1 MTYLGDAR
9 FPRRFLLALLG
20 VLRRP
25 KAAEGPPHPL
35 WVIGHRGAARYAP
48 ENTLESFRKALDLGA
63 DGIETDVCVTRDG
76 CFVLWHDAEPS
87 ERVALARQVG
97 AEPYLYVPSLPL
109 LGSDM
114 RRPVRE
120 CNAAFFLEHYGYEL
134 AKKGLTN
141 PLDGSRKP
149 DVPPALLDELLDWAP
164 REPRLKH
171 VFLDTKLAVDQAD
184 EVVRLLRLLADRVR
198 RPDHRPGLTFHLLD
212 AQREIV
218 SALVAETSREP
229 LPEAVRVTGDFELP
243 DVLGGARRHGFVH
256 VAMGAG
262 RRTWGDFRYELGR
275 VVRARRRGQVGS
287 VVAWTVN
294 EEDRLRD
301 LAALGVDG
309 IVTDAPAL
317 LRAIVGAA

>member
-1 MTYLGDAR
+1 M
-9 FPRRFLLALLG
+9 
-20 VLRRP
+20 
-25 KAAEGPPHPL
+25 

-48 ENTLESFRKALDLGA
+48 ENTLASFKKALDLGA
-63 DGIETDVCVTRDG
+63 DAVETDVCVTRDG

-109 LGSDM
+109 LGSDL

-120 CNAAFFLEHYGYEL
+120 CDAALFLEHYGYGL
-134 AKKGLTN
+134 AEKGLAN
-141 PLDGSRKP
+141 PLGGSRKP

-171 VFLDTKLAVDQAD
+171 VFLDLKLAVDCAG
-184 EVVRLLRLLADRVR
+184 EAVRLLRLLADRAR

-218 SALVAETSREP
+218 LALVAEVRREP
-229 LPEAVRVTGDFELP
+229 LPDAVRVTGDFELP
-243 DVLGGARRHGFVH
+243 GVLRGARTHGFVH

-262 RRTWGDFRYELGR
+262 QRTWGDFRRELGR
-275 VVRARRRGQVGS
+275 VVRVRRRGTVRT

-309 IVTDAPAL
+309 IVTDDPAL